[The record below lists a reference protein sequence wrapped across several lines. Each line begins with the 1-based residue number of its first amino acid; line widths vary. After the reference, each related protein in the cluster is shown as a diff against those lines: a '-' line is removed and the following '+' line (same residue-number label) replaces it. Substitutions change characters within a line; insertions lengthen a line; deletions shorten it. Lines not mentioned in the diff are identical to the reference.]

1 MDSSLSNT
9 LSPAGASHSTQ
20 NPPKKSM
27 KEMTKK
33 ERREL
38 QERQRAEKA
47 AQKAANTP
55 EGAGNKTKKAAT
67 TSTTG
72 GGGASTSNVTST
84 GGSGAGGSSAKTTAS
99 SATAAAATG
108 TGTGTTKSKRN
119 ALDQEY
125 PSLVAHLNVAKGS
138 TNKAD
143 KDVHPAILALGLAY
157 AEHRICGSNARCVAL
172 LGALKKVIRDYQTPP
187 NMHISRHLQT
197 YLSPQINF
205 LVSMRPLSVSMGNAI
220 RYLKYEISIL
230 DVDTSDEE
238 SKKHIIGR
246 IDAFINERILRADE
260 EIVEH
265 AVRKIHDGDVILTYA
280 RSSAVQQ
287 VLLAAKESGIQFKV
301 IVVDSRPLLEG
312 KRLVSALNNA
322 GIECTYSW
330 LNGLSIAMEKASAT
344 KVFLGAHAMLSNGA
358 MLSRAGT
365 ASMALAANER
375 RVPVLVCCET
385 YKFTDRVQMDSFVWN
400 ELGKLQSMIMI
411 MYIVEYTRRSPLQAV
426 ADNPRL
432 KLLSMTYDVTP
443 PSLMN
448 LIVTDIGMIPCE
460 SVSMVLREYK

>member
-1 MDSSLSNT
+1 MDSPLSAT
-9 LSPAGASHSTQ
+9 LSPTSTAQSVQ
-20 NPPKKSM
+20 NSPKKST
-27 KEMTKK
+27 KEMSKK

-47 AQKAANTP
+47 AQKQGITP
-55 EGAGNKTKKAAT
+55 DNKGKKVVKPAPATNAPSMAT
-67 TSTTG
+67 T
-72 GGGASTSNVTST
+72 ASTS
-84 GGSGAGGSSAKTTAS
+84 GGTATTA
-99 SATAAAATG
+99 TA
-108 TGTGTTKSKRN
+108 KSKRS
-119 ALDQEY
+119 LFDQEY
-125 PSLVAHLNVAKGS
+125 PSLVAHLSVAKGVTS
-138 TNKAD
+138 KAD

-157 AEHRICGSNARCVAL
+157 SEYRICGSNARCVAL

-187 NMHISRHLQT
+187 NVHISRHLQT

-205 LVSMRPLSVSMGNAI
+205 LVGMRPLSVSMGNAI

-265 AVRKIHDGDVILTYA
+265 AVRKIQNGDVILTFA

-287 VLLAAKESGIQFKV
+287 VLMAAKERGIKFKV

-312 KRLVSALNNA
+312 KKLLTALNA
-322 GIECTYSW
+322 VGIDCTYTW
-330 LNGLSIAMEKASAT
+330 LNGLSIAMENAT
-344 KVFLGAHAMLSNGA
+344 KIFLGAHAMLSNGA
-358 MLSRAGT
+358 MISRAGT
-365 ASMALAANER
+365 ASVALAAHER

-400 ELGKLQSMIMI
+400 ELGRPSTILNTPN
-411 MYIVEYTRRSPLQAV
+411 ESPLHSV
-426 ADNPRL
+426 VDNPRL
-432 KLLSMTYDVTP
+432 KLLCMTYDVTP

-448 LIVTDIGMIPCE
+448 LVVTDIGMIPCE
-460 SVSMVLREYK
+460 SVSMVLREYKPMTQQ